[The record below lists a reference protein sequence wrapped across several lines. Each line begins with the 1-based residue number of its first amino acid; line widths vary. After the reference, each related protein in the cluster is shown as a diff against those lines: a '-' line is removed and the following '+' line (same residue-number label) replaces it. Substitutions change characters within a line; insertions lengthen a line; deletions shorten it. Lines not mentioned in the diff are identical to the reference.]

1 MKKKGYFGEYGG
13 QFVPELLITPLQELA
28 DIWNTLKHTPSFLE
42 EFHSLLTE
50 YAGRE
55 TPLTRADRFSEA
67 INGPIIYLKREDLL
81 HTGAHKIN
89 NTLGQCL
96 LAKKMGKT
104 RIIAETGAGQHGVA
118 TATACAY
125 FGLDCTVYMGKKD
138 ASRQEP
144 NVKQMQ
150 LLGATVIEVGDESA
164 TLKEAINEA
173 MRDYAKSYE
182 HSHYCL
188 GSALGPYPYP
198 EMVAHFQ
205 SVIGKEIKRQ
215 MIHLMGKNP
224 DYIVAC
230 VGGGSNAIG
239 AFSAFVQDA
248 EVTLIGVEA
257 GGSSNELGK
266 HAARFSGGSPG
277 VLHGAYSYLLQTENG
292 QIADTSSISAG
303 MDYPSVGPAHAELF
317 DQKRASYKKV
327 SDTEA
332 LHAFKL
338 LAKTEGII
346 PALESSHALA
356 YVCKMAKTLSKDK
369 VIVINLSGRG
379 NKDLPQLFQNFE
391 KEILS

>member
-1 MKKKGYFGEYGG
+1 MTKKGYFGKYGG

-28 DIWNTLKHTPSFLE
+28 DTWNTLKHTPSFLE

-55 TPLTRADRFSEA
+55 TPLTRADRFSKA
-67 INGPIIYLKREDLL
+67 IDGPIIYLKREDLL

-96 LAKKMGKT
+96 LAKKMGKK

-125 FGLDCTVYMGKKD
+125 FDLECIVYMGKKD
-138 ASRQEP
+138 ATRQEP

-150 LLGATVIEVGDESA
+150 LLGATVIQVGDESA

-215 MIHLMGKNP
+215 MIQLIGKNP
-224 DYIVAC
+224 DYIIAC

-239 AFSAFVQDA
+239 AFSSFIHDT

-257 GGSSNELGK
+257 GGSSNDLGK

-277 VLHGAYSYLLQTENG
+277 VLHGAYSYLLQTDSG
-292 QIADTSSISAG
+292 QIAVTSSISAG

-317 DQKRASYKKV
+317 DQKRASYEKV
-327 SDTEA
+327 SDKEA
-332 LHAFKL
+332 LNAFKL

-356 YVCKMAKTLSKDK
+356 YVSKIAKTLPKDK